1 MGVSACICSLGTE
14 QSICVPRHVCVGGCV
29 GVKVVRVQLSTAQHL
44 HMDRAQKNKTK
55 KKTGGWSISQTQVLA
70 NAAHAHERTHTLGLK
85 IPKLSKGHFF
95 FSSKNIQMDLHWLG
109 QFFWDN
115 KSTFF

>member
-44 HMDRAQKNKTK
+44 HMDRAKKKK

-70 NAAHAHERTHTLGLK
+70 NAAHAHERTYTLGLK

-95 FSSKNIQMDLHWLG
+95 FFPKTHFPIHPDGFALAWPVFLG
-109 QFFWDN
+109 
-115 KSTFF
+115 